1 MPRAA
6 VVGTP
11 ITHSLSP
18 VLHRAAYQALVLSDW
33 SYEKIE
39 CAEAELSDV
48 VAGLDDEWRGLSV
61 TMPGKRVALQLAT
74 SASELARSV
83 GAANTLVR
91 RSDGWY
97 ADNTDVAGVVG
108 ALHAVGVTSVAGAVV
123 LGAGGTAGAVL
134 AALRVMGETAP
145 TVLVREPA
153 RAGALRDAA
162 ERLGLE
168 PRIVRG
174 IGDSALYAAP
184 VVVSTLPKGAAD
196 AVADGPWTSDGVV
209 FDVTYD
215 PWPSPLASAARS
227 AGRMIVSGL
236 DMLLYQ
242 AVDQVKLMTGREA
255 PVDAMR
261 SALSAA
267 TGVEVN

>member
-1 MPRAA
+1 MRCA

-18 VLHRAAYQALVLSDW
+18 VLHRAAYAALGLTEWTYDKLECDEAGMPALVGNL
-33 SYEKIE
+33 
-39 CAEAELSDV
+39 
-48 VAGLDDEWRGLSV
+48 GDEWRGLSV
-61 TMPGKRVALQLAT
+61 TMPGKRVALTIAT
-74 SASELARSV
+74 EVSELAQAV

-91 RSDGWY
+91 RDFGWY

-108 ALHAVGVTSVAGAVV
+108 ALRSVGVTSARCAVV
-123 LGAGGTAGAVL
+123 LGAGGTASAVL
-134 AALRVMGETAP
+134 AALQLLGETAP

-153 RAGALRDAA
+153 RADALREAA
-162 ERLGLE
+162 GRLGQE

-215 PWPSPLASAARS
+215 PWPSPLASAAQA
-227 AGRMIVSGL
+227 AGRTIVGGL

-242 AVDQVKLMTGREA
+242 AVDQVQLMTGLDA

-261 SALSAA
+261 AALSAA
-267 TGVEVN
+267 TGTAVN